1 MESRKKWLVFKNSD
15 VWVCVYSVF
24 ARQET
29 RSAGVVAEQE
39 RSEGDKFWL
48 SVPPRSAPT
57 SPLGSPS
64 NKNDDDLVP
73 YYYVSPKG
81 NQFWSAPEMP
91 TFDSSHPPPAFFDLS
106 ALHTDNIPSPH
117 QSPTR
122 LSSLSI
128 PPKLSLDTSIA
139 RRETTAPLAVHP
151 LPLPPWAGPGPPLLS
166 PSSTFSPPV
175 AKTES
180 LPMKN
185 QWQKG
190 KLLGRGTFGTV
201 YVATNRYIC
210 GSSATFFI
218 SIILSS
224 SILSFFEARLKHIV
238 VPHRKTGALCAMK
251 EAEIFSDDPKSAE
264 CIKQLEQVIH
274 LNS

>member
-1 MESRKKWLVFKNSD
+1 M
-15 VWVCVYSVF
+15 
-24 ARQET
+24 
-29 RSAGVVAEQE
+29 
-39 RSEGDKFWL
+39 
-48 SVPPRSAPT
+48 
-57 SPLGSPS
+57 
-64 NKNDDDLVP
+64 
-73 YYYVSPKG
+73 
-81 NQFWSAPEMP
+81 
-91 TFDSSHPPPAFFDLS
+91 
-106 ALHTDNIPSPH
+106 
-117 QSPTR
+117 
-122 LSSLSI
+122 
-128 PPKLSLDTSIA
+128 
-139 RRETTAPLAVHP
+139 
-151 LPLPPWAGPGPPLLS
+151 
-166 PSSTFSPPV
+166 

-224 SILSFFEARLKHIV
+224 SILSFLEARLKHIV

-274 LNS
+274 KCYQSKVEIVGRWMI

>member
-91 TFDSSHPPPAFFDLS
+91 TFDTSHPPPAFFDLS
-106 ALHTDNIPSPH
+106 ALRTDKILSPH
-117 QSPTR
+117 QSPPAKSLAAPHPKSPTAPS
-122 LSSLSI
+122 SSLSI
-128 PPKLSLDTSIA
+128 PPRLSLDTSIA
-139 RRETTAPLAVHP
+139 RRETNALLTVHP
-151 LPLPPWAGPGPPLLS
+151 LPLPPWAGPGAPMLS
-166 PSSTFSPPV
+166 PSSSTFSPPL
-175 AKTES
+175 AKTEPM
-180 LPMKN
+180 PMKN

-201 YVATNRYIC
+201 YAATNRYAML
-210 GSSATFFI
+210 SSTSFI
-218 SIILSS
+218 SINAI
-224 SILSFFEARLKHIV
+224 SILSFLELKLI
-238 VPHRKTGALCAMK
+238 
-251 EAEIFSDDPKSAE
+251 
-264 CIKQLEQVIH
+264 
-274 LNS
+274 